1 MTETT
6 VLADKDR
13 IFTNVYGFQPWNLAA
28 ARARGA
34 GMGLG
39 LYLDLAVGTHPA
51 GAETWEDRASFARG
65 VSLGAPPDAFS
76 PEGQTWGVAPFS
88 PPALAD
94 TGFAALAETLAA
106 QLRFAGMLRIDHI
119 LGFDRAFWVPEG
131 MPGLY
136 LAMPREALLAVA
148 RIEAARAGA
157 VIVGEDLGN
166 VPEGLAAALDQSGIL
181 GCRVAMFERNW
192 ETGAFRDAAE
202 WDAEVLAAFSTHD
215 LPTWKG
221 WRAGRDIDWR
231 ARLGR
236 SADPA
241 GERRARGQE
250 VAALDAV
257 IGGAA
262 GEVEA
267 LHAFLGRSPCRL
279 AALQAEDIL
288 GLEEQANL
296 PGTIHEHP
304 NWRRRLPV
312 DAGAFAADPR
322 LAAAAAIMKT
332 CGRQG
337 GEA

>member
-1 MTETT
+1 
-6 VLADKDR
+6 VLFR
-13 IFTNVYGFQPWNLAA
+13 SQ
-28 ARARGA
+28 
-34 GMGLG
+34 
-39 LYLDLAVGTHPA
+39 
-51 GAETWEDRASFARG
+51 
-65 VSLGAPPDAFS
+65 
-76 PEGQTWGVAPFS
+76 
-88 PPALAD
+88 
-94 TGFAALAETLAA
+94 
-106 QLRFAGMLRIDHI
+106 
-119 LGFDRAFWVPEG
+119 FWVPQGAEG
-131 MPGLY
+131 RDGAYVTFPLD
-136 LAMPREALLAVA
+136 ALIAVTA
-148 RIEAARAGA
+148 LESQRHRCL
-157 VIVGEDLGN
+157 VVGEDLGT
-166 VPEGLAAALDQSGIL
+166 VPDGLRESLSRAGIFSY
-181 GCRVAMFERNW
+181 RVLWFER
-192 ETGAFRDAAE
+192 EGAHFRPPADYPARA
-202 WDAEVLAAFSTHD
+202 LACLASHD
-215 LPTWKG
+215 LPTFSG